1 LRPGDHVI
9 TLVDGLPRPAPI
21 IWIGHR
27 VVDLMAHPDPG
38 AVVPIQ
44 IRRDA
49 FGGNVPHRDLL
60 ISPGHAIFCDG
71 LLIPAKLLVNG
82 ATIFPEPEWRRVS
95 YFHVELDRHGVLLAG
110 G

>member
-9 TLVDGLPRPAPI
+9 TLADGLPRSAPI

-27 VVDLMAHPDPG
+27 VVDLMAHPDPR

-49 FGGNVPHRDLL
+49 FGGNVPYRDLL